1 MHMHHGTSGEI
12 SSKATQGFI
21 IDLGWRYDLMLWW
34 YNVLSRGKWQELQR
48 TITDLAQFQPGET
61 VLDVGCG
68 TGTLAIIAKQR
79 VGVAGR
85 VSGIDPGLKQITR
98 ARSKA
103 GRAGLS
109 IDFQVGV
116 IEQLAFPDQS
126 FDVVLSTF
134 MMHVMPDDLKRQ
146 GLTEMARVLKPGGRL
161 LVVDFRRPEETAIP
175 AERPVHTG
183 PWQSGVQDQPALMR
197 EAGFSQIES
206 GEIETGTTKLP
217 EVGFA
222 SCSTLKRAVKG

>member
-1 MHMHHGTSGEI
+1 MQSFTHHHKESSEA
-12 SSKATQGFI
+12 SSKATQGHV

-34 YNVLSRGKWQELQR
+34 QNILSRGKWQELQQH
-48 TITDLAQFQPGET
+48 IADLAQFQPGET

-68 TGTLAIIAKQR
+68 TGTLAIIAKQH
-79 VGVAGR
+79 VGVAGQ

-103 GRAGLS
+103 ERAGLS

-116 IEQLAFPDQS
+116 IEQLAFADQS
-126 FDVVLSTF
+126 LDIVLSTF

-146 GLTEMARVLKPGGRL
+146 GLAEIARVLKPEGRL
-161 LVVDFRRPEETAIP
+161 LVVDFRRPQEHEEQS
-175 AERPVHTG
+175 ERPVHTG
-183 PWQSGVQDQPALMR
+183 PWQSGVQDQPALMQ
-197 EAGFSQIES
+197 EAGFLQIES

-217 EVGFA
+217 EVGFV
-222 SCSTLKRAVKG
+222 RAQKNQ